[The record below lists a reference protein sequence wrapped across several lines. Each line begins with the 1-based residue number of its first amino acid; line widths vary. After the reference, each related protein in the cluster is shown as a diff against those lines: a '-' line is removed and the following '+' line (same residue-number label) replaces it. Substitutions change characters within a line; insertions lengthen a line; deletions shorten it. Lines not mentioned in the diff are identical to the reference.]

1 MKTNTKILLL
11 SVLTVGA
18 LTSLGVSAIR
28 KVKEVKEEES
38 E

>member
-18 LTSLGVSAIR
+18 LTYLGASAIQ
-28 KVKEVKEEES
+28 KSKAQNEEES

>member
-18 LTSLGVSAIR
+18 LTKLGITAMR
-28 KVKEVKEEES
+28 KVKETREEES

>member
-11 SVLTVGA
+11 SVLTVGV
-18 LTSLGVSAIR
+18 LTKLGVTAMR
-28 KVKEVKEEES
+28 KAKEIEEKES